1 MFFTN
6 LQFWIKSEITKK
18 LPWEN
23 GVGKKFF
30 DNFFKKIIPSS
41 WKIFYFTYFPLNTMA
56 LVISRSQHEKSIFSV
71 PYYFFFDNSL
81 EYVRFYSVWFNFKL
95 EYYEQYI
102 FHSTSQYEFDN
113 NNNQR
118 LGVAVNREY
127 DSLDP

>member
-1 MFFTN
+1 
-6 LQFWIKSEITKK
+6 
-18 LPWEN
+18 
-23 GVGKKFF
+23 
-30 DNFFKKIIPSS
+30 
-41 WKIFYFTYFPLNTMA
+41 MA